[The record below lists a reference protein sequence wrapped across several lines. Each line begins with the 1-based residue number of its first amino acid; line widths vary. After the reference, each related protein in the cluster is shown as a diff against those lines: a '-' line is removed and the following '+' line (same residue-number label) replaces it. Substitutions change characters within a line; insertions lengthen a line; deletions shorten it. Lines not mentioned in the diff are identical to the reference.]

1 VGRLAVLIS
10 GRGSNL
16 QALIDAIETG
26 KLDAEIVLVISDR
39 SDALGLSRAEKAGI
53 PTRVVPWEGEEQRT
67 AYFERMVRILQ
78 EAQVDLVV
86 LAGFMRLLSA
96 NLIKAFPHRVIN
108 IHPSLLPAFPG
119 LRAQHQALE
128 YGVRVSGCTVHFV
141 DEGLDTGP
149 IILQKA
155 VPVYDDDTE
164 ETLADRILA
173 KEHEALPEA
182 VALVLGKEWK
192 IRGRKVICEY

>member
-1 VGRLAVLIS
+1 MGRLAVLIS

-16 QALIDAIETG
+16 QALIDAIEIG
-26 KLDAEIVLVISDR
+26 KLDAKIVLVISDR
-39 SDALGLSRAEKAGI
+39 PGALGLSRAEKAGI
-53 PTRVVPWEGEEQRT
+53 PTKVVPWEGEGKRT
-67 AYFERMVRILQ
+67 AYFEKMVGILQ
-78 EAQVDLVV
+78 EAQVDLVI

-96 NLIKAFPHRVIN
+96 NLIRAFPHRIIN

-119 LRAQHQALE
+119 LGAQRQALE
-128 YGVRVSGCTVHFV
+128 YGVKVSGCTVHFV

-149 IILQKA
+149 IIVQKV
-155 VPVYDDDTE
+155 VPVCDSDTE

-173 KEHEALPEA
+173 KEHEAFPEA
-182 VALVLGKEWK
+182 VALVLRRQWQ